1 MLNNRKKPN
10 ERGWLY
16 TFRRM
21 KFMLAWVVL
30 VILLVSIGEAPIS
43 LIATAMQANFSS
55 SSSHTAVNTIAVSQ
69 PANEVQPTQ
78 PITQPPAYQPTPQD
92 DADVCDSLLLQL
104 DTQITAIQTQIV
116 AVSNLSYYL
125 SVLEE
130 RTYEQRQAVVTY
142 NATIVALFGQQFRL
156 GQQSNQLRIERQDTS
171 AINAEILEIAEA
183 ISYYTVLMETANNEL
198 VTLESRLAE
207 LQTTHPLA
215 QICITA
221 LEVQLDVLNIERVA
235 LL

>member
-10 ERGWLY
+10 ERGWMH

-55 SSSHTAVNTIAVSQ
+55 SSSHTAVNTIVDS
-69 PANEVQPTQ
+69 PPTNEVQPTQ
-78 PITQPPAYQPTPQD
+78 PPASQPTPQD
-92 DADVCDSLLLQL
+92 DADVCDALLLQL

-125 SVLEE
+125 SILEE
-130 RTYEQRQAVVTY
+130 RTYEQRQSVVTY

-215 QICITA
+215 QICIAA
-221 LEVQLDVLNIERVA
+221 LEVQLDVLNIERAA